1 MLGLKLMIFEAYKL
15 LNIFNMKKI
24 TLLLAM
30 LVVSFGYSQT
40 LPIDFE
46 ESDDSNIFASVSDGG
61 TFNIID
67 DADNAGESVGEFSG
81 KVGGALYDHIN
92 VPLTTSLDIAAT
104 NTISFRVKQTTTEG
118 TTSHLFK
125 LQPNGGTGSNQEV
138 AFTTEYD
145 VWKDVSLTY
154 SGTGT
159 YNELIIFFDFN
170 SASVSG
176 TYLID
181 DIVAS
186 SGTPAAAYDLPFDF
200 ETSPV
205 TSDWEGFEGAGITV
219 EAVAAPQTTG
229 NSSTNLAKII
239 RNGGQAFAGVVTTVD
254 TALDFSTNST
264 ITARIWTSAPIG
276 TKIMFKTEEVG
287 NAGNNSGEKDVF
299 TTKTGEWEDLVFDF
313 AGVGSTAHTKLVIIP
328 DNGNVGD
335 GSAASTFYFDDIIQ
349 AAPTAASQTITV
361 SIDVSADPGGVNIVT
376 PTVSGNWAEYAAT
389 VDPNN
394 ANKYSYTFA
403 EGVTSAEFVWKV
415 YGTSAGDVQESLTSL
430 VGGGAIE
437 NNLAAT
443 LPTGNGINTDYST
456 YCNRTV
462 ASDSGD
468 FVAPTFIFNS
478 FKQVGV
484 TYTELVLT
492 ADSGDSYAID
502 YSVNDYSEYHGPGA
516 TDNGDGTYTVI
527 VDPSSAFTYLWYNI
541 TTSTQEDLSACDSSN
556 RDHAAG
562 DSEADSFGVCP
573 TTASQTITV
582 SIDVSADPGGVNIV
596 TPTVSGNWAEYAATV
611 DPNNANK
618 YSYTF
623 AEGVTSAEFVWKVYG
638 TSAGDVQE
646 SLTSLVGGGAIENN
660 LAATLPTGNGINTDY
675 STYCNR
681 TVASDSGDFVAPTFV
696 FNSFRQVGV
705 TYTELVLTADSGDSY
720 AIDYSVNDYSE
731 YHGPGATDNGD
742 GTYTVIVDP
751 SSAFTYLWYNITTST
766 QEDLSACDSSNRD
779 HAAGDSEADSFGV
792 CPTTASQ
799 TITVSIDVSADPGG
813 VNIVTPTVSGNWA
826 EYAATVDPN
835 DANKYSY
842 TFAEGV
848 TSAEFVWKVYGTSA
862 GDVQES
868 LTSLVGGGAIEN
880 NLAATLPTGNGIN
893 TDYSTYCNRTV
904 ASDSGDFV
912 APTFI
917 FNSFKQVGVTYTELV
932 LTADSGDSYA
942 IDYSVNDYSEY
953 HGPGATDNGDG
964 TYTVIVDPSS
974 AFTYLWYNITTSTQ
988 EDLSACDSSN
998 RDHAAGDS
1006 EADSFGVCP
1015 TTASQTITVSIDVSA
1030 DPGGVNIVTPT
1041 VSGNWAEYAATVDPN
1056 DANKYSYTFAEGV
1069 TSAEFVWKV
1078 YGTSA
1083 GDVQESLTSLVGGGA
1098 IENNL
1103 AATLPT
1109 GNGINTDYST
1119 YCNRTV
1125 ASDSGDFVAPTFI
1138 FNSFKQVGVT
1148 YTELVLTADSGDSY
1162 AIDYS
1167 VNDYSEYHGPGATDN
1182 GDGTYT
1188 VIVDPSSA
1196 FTYLWYNITTSTQE
1210 DLSACGS
1217 SNRNHTAGV
1226 SEADTFG
1233 VCPASA
1239 DVKDNNI
1246 LNVSVYPNPSNS
1258 DWNFRTPNTVINS
1271 VEVFNL
1277 LGKRVASQRSNN
1289 NTEISIST
1297 QGLTSGIYIA
1307 RITTEQ
1313 GTKSVK
1319 LIKN

>member
-1 MLGLKLMIFEAYKL
+1 MIFEAYKL

-159 YNELIIFFDFN
+159 YNELIIFFDFG

-276 TKIMFKTEEVG
+276 TKIMFKTEEAG

-541 TTSTQEDLSACDSSN
+541 TTSTQEDLSAC
-556 RDHAAG
+556 
-562 DSEADSFGVCP
+562 
-573 TTASQTITV
+573 
-582 SIDVSADPGGVNIV
+582 
-596 TPTVSGNWAEYAATV
+596 
-611 DPNNANK
+611 
-618 YSYTF
+618 
-623 AEGVTSAEFVWKVYG
+623 
-638 TSAGDVQE
+638 
-646 SLTSLVGGGAIENN
+646 
-660 LAATLPTGNGINTDY
+660 
-675 STYCNR
+675 
-681 TVASDSGDFVAPTFV
+681 
-696 FNSFRQVGV
+696 
-705 TYTELVLTADSGDSY
+705 
-720 AIDYSVNDYSE
+720 
-731 YHGPGATDNGD
+731 
-742 GTYTVIVDP
+742 
-751 SSAFTYLWYNITTST
+751 
-766 QEDLSACDSSNRD
+766 
-779 HAAGDSEADSFGV
+779 
-792 CPTTASQ
+792 
-799 TITVSIDVSADPGG
+799 
-813 VNIVTPTVSGNWA
+813 
-826 EYAATVDPN
+826 
-835 DANKYSY
+835 
-842 TFAEGV
+842 
-848 TSAEFVWKVYGTSA
+848 
-862 GDVQES
+862 
-868 LTSLVGGGAIEN
+868 
-880 NLAATLPTGNGIN
+880 
-893 TDYSTYCNRTV
+893 
-904 ASDSGDFV
+904 
-912 APTFI
+912 
-917 FNSFKQVGVTYTELV
+917 
-932 LTADSGDSYA
+932 
-942 IDYSVNDYSEY
+942 
-953 HGPGATDNGDG
+953 
-964 TYTVIVDPSS
+964 
-974 AFTYLWYNITTSTQ
+974 
-988 EDLSACDSSN
+988 
-998 RDHAAGDS
+998 
-1006 EADSFGVCP
+1006 
-1015 TTASQTITVSIDVSA
+1015 
-1030 DPGGVNIVTPT
+1030 
-1041 VSGNWAEYAATVDPN
+1041 
-1056 DANKYSYTFAEGV
+1056 
-1069 TSAEFVWKV
+1069 
-1078 YGTSA
+1078 
-1083 GDVQESLTSLVGGGA
+1083 
-1098 IENNL
+1098 
-1103 AATLPT
+1103 
-1109 GNGINTDYST
+1109 
-1119 YCNRTV
+1119 
-1125 ASDSGDFVAPTFI
+1125 
-1138 FNSFKQVGVT
+1138 
-1148 YTELVLTADSGDSY
+1148 
-1162 AIDYS
+1162 
-1167 VNDYSEYHGPGATDN
+1167 
-1182 GDGTYT
+1182 
-1188 VIVDPSSA
+1188 
-1196 FTYLWYNITTSTQE
+1196 
-1210 DLSACGS
+1210 GS

>member
-1 MLGLKLMIFEAYKL
+1 
-15 LNIFNMKKI
+15 MKKI

-46 ESDDSNIFASVSDGG
+46 ESDDSNIIASVSDGG

-67 DADNAGESVGEFSG
+67 DADNTGESVGQFSG

-186 SGTPAAAYDLPFDF
+186 SGTPPAAYDLPFDF

-205 TSDWEGFEGAGITV
+205 TSDWAGFEGAGITV

-239 RNGGQAFAGVVTTVD
+239 RNGGQPYAGVVTTVD
-254 TALDFSTNST
+254 TALDFSTKST

-276 TKIMFKTEEVG
+276 TKVMFKTE
-287 NAGNNSGEKDVF
+287 NAANPGDNSGEKDVF

-313 AGVGSTAHTKLVIIP
+313 ATVGNTAHTKLVIIP
-328 DNGNVGD
+328 DNGNLGD
-335 GSAASTFYFDDIIQ
+335 GSATSTFYFDDIIQ
-349 AAPTAASQTITV
+349 AAPTA
-361 SIDVSADPGGVNIVT
+361 
-376 PTVSGNWAEYAAT
+376 
-389 VDPNN
+389 
-394 ANKYSYTFA
+394 
-403 EGVTSAEFVWKV
+403 
-415 YGTSAGDVQESLTSL
+415 
-430 VGGGAIE
+430 
-437 NNLAAT
+437 
-443 LPTGNGINTDYST
+443 
-456 YCNRTV
+456 
-462 ASDSGD
+462 
-468 FVAPTFIFNS
+468 
-478 FKQVGV
+478 
-484 TYTELVLT
+484 
-492 ADSGDSYAID
+492 
-502 YSVNDYSEYHGPGA
+502 
-516 TDNGDGTYTVI
+516 
-527 VDPSSAFTYLWYNI
+527 
-541 TTSTQEDLSACDSSN
+541 
-556 RDHAAG
+556 
-562 DSEADSFGVCP
+562 
-573 TTASQTITV
+573 ASQTITV

-731 YHGPGATDNGD
+731 FHGPGATDNGD
-742 GTYTVIVDP
+742 GTYTVIVNP

-779 HAAGDSEADSFGV
+779 HAAGDSEANSFGV
-792 CPTTASQ
+792 CPTTATGNSVTVATSQ
-799 TITVSIDVSADPGG
+799 AWNAYVNAFNVSDDAYAFGFPYTVSDLRA
-813 VNIVTPTVSGNWA
+813 TPTATSMTLEPNTAIWTA
-826 EYAATVDPN
+826 EATNAGWFDQGAATQT
-835 DANKYSY
+835 ANKYIEALSYIEDATLANEELTFSGNISVSDLGDGYTVVVFIKTLTSSY
-842 TFAEGV
+842 TTVAYKTADISSTGDFTV
-848 TSAEFVWKVYGTSA
+848 TATADEMSQAVIQYGFSVTGPLA
-862 GDVQES
+862 DPAD
-868 LTSLVGGGAIEN
+868 TSLGSVVVGAETLSIED
-880 NLAATLPTGNGIN
+880 IN
-893 TDYSTYCNRTV
+893 
-904 ASDSGDFV
+904 
-912 APTFI
+912 I
-917 FNSFKQVGVTYTELV
+917 
-932 LTADSGDSYA
+932 
-942 IDYSVNDYSEY
+942 I
-953 HGPGATDNGDG
+953 
-964 TYTVIVDPSS
+964 
-974 AFTYLWYNITTSTQ
+974 
-988 EDLSACDSSN
+988 
-998 RDHAAGDS
+998 
-1006 EADSFGVCP
+1006 
-1015 TTASQTITVSIDVSA
+1015 
-1030 DPGGVNIVTPT
+1030 
-1041 VSGNWAEYAATVDPN
+1041 
-1056 DANKYSYTFAEGV
+1056 
-1069 TSAEFVWKV
+1069 
-1078 YGTSA
+1078 
-1083 GDVQESLTSLVGGGA
+1083 
-1098 IENNL
+1098 
-1103 AATLPT
+1103 
-1109 GNGINTDYST
+1109 
-1119 YCNRTV
+1119 
-1125 ASDSGDFVAPTFI
+1125 
-1138 FNSFKQVGVT
+1138 
-1148 YTELVLTADSGDSY
+1148 
-1162 AIDYS
+1162 
-1167 VNDYSEYHGPGATDN
+1167 
-1182 GDGTYT
+1182 
-1188 VIVDPSSA
+1188 
-1196 FTYLWYNITTSTQE
+1196 
-1210 DLSACGS
+1210 
-1217 SNRNHTAGV
+1217 
-1226 SEADTFG
+1226 
-1233 VCPASA
+1233 
-1239 DVKDNNI
+1239 
-1246 LNVSVYPNPSNS
+1246 NVSVYPNPSSSN
-1258 DWNFRTPNTVINS
+1258 WNFRTPNTVINS

-1289 NTEISIST
+1289 STNVAIST

>member
-1 MLGLKLMIFEAYKL
+1 MLGLKLMIFGAYKL

-239 RNGGQAFAGVVTTVD
+239 RNGGQAYAGVVTTVD
-254 TALDFSTNST
+254 TALDFSTNTT

-287 NAGNNSGEKDVF
+287 NPGNNSGEKDVF

-468 FVAPTFIFNS
+468 FVAPTF
-478 FKQVGV
+478 
-484 TYTELVLT
+484 
-492 ADSGDSYAID
+492 
-502 YSVNDYSEYHGPGA
+502 
-516 TDNGDGTYTVI
+516 
-527 VDPSSAFTYLWYNI
+527 
-541 TTSTQEDLSACDSSN
+541 
-556 RDHAAG
+556 
-562 DSEADSFGVCP
+562 
-573 TTASQTITV
+573 
-582 SIDVSADPGGVNIV
+582 
-596 TPTVSGNWAEYAATV
+596 
-611 DPNNANK
+611 
-618 YSYTF
+618 
-623 AEGVTSAEFVWKVYG
+623 
-638 TSAGDVQE
+638 
-646 SLTSLVGGGAIENN
+646 
-660 LAATLPTGNGINTDY
+660 
-675 STYCNR
+675 
-681 TVASDSGDFVAPTFV
+681 V

-751 SSAFTYLWYNITTST
+751 SSTFTYLWYNITTST

-792 CPTTASQ
+792 CPTTATGNSVTVATSQ
-799 TITVSIDVSADPGG
+799 AWNAYVNAFNVSDGAYAFGFAYTVSDLRA
-813 VNIVTPTVSGNWA
+813 TPTATSMTLEPNTAIWTA
-826 EYAATVDPN
+826 EATNAAWFDQGATTQT
-835 DANKYSY
+835 ANKYIEALSY
-842 TFAEGV
+842 IEDASLANEELTFSGNV
-848 TSAEFVWKVYGTSA
+848 SVSDL
-862 GDVQES
+862 GDGYTVVAFIKT
-868 LTSLVGGGAIEN
+868 LTSS
-880 NLAATLPTGNGIN
+880 
-893 TDYSTYCNRTV
+893 YSTV
-904 ASDSGDFV
+904 AYKTADISSTGDFTIT
-912 APTFI
+912 A
-917 FNSFKQVGVTYTELV
+917 
-932 LTADSGDSYA
+932 TADEMSQAVIQYGFA
-942 IDYSVNDYSEY
+942 VT
-953 HGPGATDNGDG
+953 GP
-964 TYTVIVDPSS
+964 
-974 AFTYLWYNITTSTQ
+974 L
-988 EDLSACDSSN
+988 
-998 RDHAAGDS
+998 
-1006 EADSFGVCP
+1006 
-1015 TTASQTITVSIDVSA
+1015 A
-1030 DPGGVNIVTPT
+1030 DP
-1041 VSGNWAEYAATVDPN
+1041 
-1056 DANKYSYTFAEGV
+1056 
-1069 TSAEFVWKV
+1069 
-1078 YGTSA
+1078 
-1083 GDVQESLTSLVGGGA
+1083 
-1098 IENNL
+1098 
-1103 AATLPT
+1103 
-1109 GNGINTDYST
+1109 
-1119 YCNRTV
+1119 
-1125 ASDSGDFVAPTFI
+1125 
-1138 FNSFKQVGVT
+1138 
-1148 YTELVLTADSGDSY
+1148 
-1162 AIDYS
+1162 
-1167 VNDYSEYHGPGATDN
+1167 
-1182 GDGTYT
+1182 
-1188 VIVDPSSA
+1188 
-1196 FTYLWYNITTSTQE
+1196 
-1210 DLSACGS
+1210 
-1217 SNRNHTAGV
+1217 
-1226 SEADTFG
+1226 ADTTLGSVVIGAETLSVEDTKF
-1233 VCPASA
+1233 
-1239 DVKDNNI
+1239 I
-1246 LNVSVYPNPSNS
+1246 NVSVYPNPSSSN
-1258 DWNFRTPNTVINS
+1258 WNFRTPNTVIKS

-1277 LGKRVASQRSNN
+1277 LGKRVASQRNN
-1289 NTEISIST
+1289 NSTEASIST
-1297 QGLTSGIYIA
+1297 QGLTNGIYIA

-1313 GTKSVK
+1313 GAKSVK

>member
-1 MLGLKLMIFEAYKL
+1 
-15 LNIFNMKKI
+15 MKKI

-67 DADNAGESVGEFSG
+67 DADNTGESVGEFSG
-81 KVGGALYDHIN
+81 NVGGALYDHIN

-118 TTSHLFK
+118 TSSHLFK
-125 LQPNGGTGSNQEV
+125 LQPNGGSGSNQEV

-229 NSSTNLAKII
+229 NTSNNLAKIV
-239 RNGGQAFAGVVTTVD
+239 RDGGAAYAGVVTTVD

-276 TKIMFKTEEVG
+276 TKIMFKTEEAG

-313 AGVGSTAHTKLVIIP
+313 AGVGNTAHTKLVIIP

-335 GSAASTFYFDDIIQ
+335 GSATSTFFFDDIIQ

-376 PTVSGNWAEYAAT
+376 PTVSGNWAEY
-389 VDPNN
+389 P
-394 ANKYSYTFA
+394 
-403 EGVTSAEFVWKV
+403 
-415 YGTSAGDVQESLTSL
+415 
-430 VGGGAIE
+430 
-437 NNLAAT
+437 
-443 LPTGNGINTDYST
+443 
-456 YCNRTV
+456 
-462 ASDSGD
+462 
-468 FVAPTFIFNS
+468 
-478 FKQVGV
+478 
-484 TYTELVLT
+484 
-492 ADSGDSYAID
+492 
-502 YSVNDYSEYHGPGA
+502 
-516 TDNGDGTYTVI
+516 
-527 VDPSSAFTYLWYNI
+527 
-541 TTSTQEDLSACDSSN
+541 
-556 RDHAAG
+556 
-562 DSEADSFGVCP
+562 
-573 TTASQTITV
+573 
-582 SIDVSADPGGVNIV
+582 
-596 TPTVSGNWAEYAATV
+596 ATV

-792 CPTTASQ
+792 CPTTATGNSVTVATSQ
-799 TITVSIDVSADPGG
+799 AWNAYVNAFNVSDGTYAFGFGYTVSDLRA
-813 VNIVTPTVSGNWA
+813 TPTTTSMTLEPNTAIWTANATDAGWFDQG
-826 EYAATVDPN
+826 AATQT
-835 DANKYSY
+835 ANKYIEALSY
-842 TFAEGV
+842 IEDATLANEELTFSGNV
-848 TSAEFVWKVYGTSA
+848 SVSDL
-862 GDVQES
+862 GDGYTVVAFIKT
-868 LTSLVGGGAIEN
+868 LTSG
-880 NLAATLPTGNGIN
+880 
-893 TDYSTYCNRTV
+893 YSTV
-904 ASDSGDFV
+904 AYKTADISSTGDF
-912 APTFI
+912 T
-917 FNSFKQVGVTYTELV
+917 VTA
-932 LTADSGDSYA
+932 TADEMSQAVIQYGFA
-942 IDYSVNDYSEY
+942 VT
-953 HGPGATDNGDG
+953 GP
-964 TYTVIVDPSS
+964 
-974 AFTYLWYNITTSTQ
+974 L
-988 EDLSACDSSN
+988 
-998 RDHAAGDS
+998 
-1006 EADSFGVCP
+1006 
-1015 TTASQTITVSIDVSA
+1015 A
-1030 DPGGVNIVTPT
+1030 DP
-1041 VSGNWAEYAATVDPN
+1041 AD
-1056 DANKYSYTFAEGV
+1056 
-1069 TSAEFVWKV
+1069 
-1078 YGTSA
+1078 
-1083 GDVQESLTSLVGGGA
+1083 TSLGSVVVGA
-1098 IENNL
+1098 E
-1103 AATLPT
+1103 TLRLEDT
-1109 GNGINTDYST
+1109 K
-1119 YCNRTV
+1119 
-1125 ASDSGDFVAPTFI
+1125 FI
-1138 FNSFKQVGVT
+1138 
-1148 YTELVLTADSGDSY
+1148 
-1162 AIDYS
+1162 
-1167 VNDYSEYHGPGATDN
+1167 
-1182 GDGTYT
+1182 
-1188 VIVDPSSA
+1188 
-1196 FTYLWYNITTSTQE
+1196 
-1210 DLSACGS
+1210 
-1217 SNRNHTAGV
+1217 
-1226 SEADTFG
+1226 
-1233 VCPASA
+1233 
-1239 DVKDNNI
+1239 
-1246 LNVSVYPNPSNS
+1246 NVSVYPNPSSSN
-1258 DWNFRTPNTVINS
+1258 WNFRTPNTVINS

-1289 NTEISIST
+1289 STETSIST
-1297 QGLTSGIYIA
+1297 QGLSSGIYIA

-1313 GTKSVK
+1313 GAKSVK

>member
-1 MLGLKLMIFEAYKL
+1 
-15 LNIFNMKKI
+15 MKKI

-46 ESDDSNIFASVSDGG
+46 ESNDSNIFASVSDGG

-67 DADNAGESVGEFSG
+67 DADNTGESVGEFSG
-81 KVGGALYDHIN
+81 NVGGALYDHIN

-118 TTSHLFK
+118 TSSHLFK
-125 LQPNGGTGSNQEV
+125 LQPNGGSGSNQEV

-229 NSSTNLAKII
+229 NTSNNLAKIV
-239 RNGGQAFAGVVTTVD
+239 RDGGAAYAGVVTTVD

-276 TKIMFKTEEVG
+276 TKIMFKTEEAG

-313 AGVGSTAHTKLVIIP
+313 AGVGNTAHTKLVIIP

-335 GSAASTFYFDDIIQ
+335 GSATSTFFFDDIIQ

-376 PTVSGNWAEYAAT
+376 PTVSGNWAEYPAT

-468 FVAPTFIFNS
+468 FVAPTFVFNS
-478 FKQVGV
+478 FRQVGV

-573 TTASQTITV
+573 TSTSQTITV

-596 TPTVSGNWAEYAATV
+596 TPTVSGNWAEYPATV

-792 CPTTASQ
+792 CPTTATGNSVTVATSQ
-799 TITVSIDVSADPGG
+799 AWNAYVNAFNVSDGTYAFGFGYTVSDLRA
-813 VNIVTPTVSGNWA
+813 TPTTTSMTLEPNTAIWTANATDAGWFDQG
-826 EYAATVDPN
+826 AATQT
-835 DANKYSY
+835 ANKYIEALSY
-842 TFAEGV
+842 IEDATLANEELTFSGNV
-848 TSAEFVWKVYGTSA
+848 SVSDL
-862 GDVQES
+862 GDGYTVVAFIKT
-868 LTSLVGGGAIEN
+868 LTSG
-880 NLAATLPTGNGIN
+880 
-893 TDYSTYCNRTV
+893 YSTV
-904 ASDSGDFV
+904 AYKTADISSTGDF
-912 APTFI
+912 T
-917 FNSFKQVGVTYTELV
+917 VTA
-932 LTADSGDSYA
+932 TADEMSQAVIQYGFA
-942 IDYSVNDYSEY
+942 VT
-953 HGPGATDNGDG
+953 GP
-964 TYTVIVDPSS
+964 
-974 AFTYLWYNITTSTQ
+974 L
-988 EDLSACDSSN
+988 
-998 RDHAAGDS
+998 
-1006 EADSFGVCP
+1006 
-1015 TTASQTITVSIDVSA
+1015 A
-1030 DPGGVNIVTPT
+1030 DP
-1041 VSGNWAEYAATVDPN
+1041 AD
-1056 DANKYSYTFAEGV
+1056 
-1069 TSAEFVWKV
+1069 
-1078 YGTSA
+1078 
-1083 GDVQESLTSLVGGGA
+1083 TSLGSVVVGA
-1098 IENNL
+1098 E
-1103 AATLPT
+1103 TLRLEDT
-1109 GNGINTDYST
+1109 K
-1119 YCNRTV
+1119 
-1125 ASDSGDFVAPTFI
+1125 FI
-1138 FNSFKQVGVT
+1138 
-1148 YTELVLTADSGDSY
+1148 
-1162 AIDYS
+1162 
-1167 VNDYSEYHGPGATDN
+1167 
-1182 GDGTYT
+1182 
-1188 VIVDPSSA
+1188 
-1196 FTYLWYNITTSTQE
+1196 
-1210 DLSACGS
+1210 
-1217 SNRNHTAGV
+1217 
-1226 SEADTFG
+1226 
-1233 VCPASA
+1233 
-1239 DVKDNNI
+1239 
-1246 LNVSVYPNPSNS
+1246 NVSVYPNPSSSN
-1258 DWNFRTPNTVINS
+1258 WNFRTPNTVINS

-1277 LGKRVASQRSNN
+1277 LGKKSC
-1289 NTEISIST
+1289 ISEK
-1297 QGLTSGIYIA
+1297 Q
-1307 RITTEQ
+1307 
-1313 GTKSVK
+1313 
-1319 LIKN
+1319 

>member
-1 MLGLKLMIFEAYKL
+1 
-15 LNIFNMKKI
+15 MKKI

-239 RNGGQAFAGVVTTVD
+239 RNGGQAYAGVVTTVD

-349 AAPTAASQTITV
+349 AAPTAASQTITVSIDVSADPGGVNIVTPTVSGNWAEYAATVDPNNANKYSYTFAEGVTSAEFVWKVYGTSAGDVQESLTSLVGGGAIENNLAATLPTGNGINTDYSTYCNRTVASDSGDFVAPTFVFNSFRQVGVTYTELVLTADSGDSYAIDYSVNDYSEYHGPGATDNGDGTYTVIVDPSSAFTYLWYNITTSTQEDLSACDSSNRDHAAGDSEADSFGVCPTTASQTITV

-681 TVASDSGDFVAPTFV
+681 TVASDSGDFVAPTF
-696 FNSFRQVGV
+696 
-705 TYTELVLTADSGDSY
+705 
-720 AIDYSVNDYSE
+720 
-731 YHGPGATDNGD
+731 
-742 GTYTVIVDP
+742 
-751 SSAFTYLWYNITTST
+751 
-766 QEDLSACDSSNRD
+766 
-779 HAAGDSEADSFGV
+779 
-792 CPTTASQ
+792 
-799 TITVSIDVSADPGG
+799 
-813 VNIVTPTVSGNWA
+813 
-826 EYAATVDPN
+826 
-835 DANKYSY
+835 
-842 TFAEGV
+842 
-848 TSAEFVWKVYGTSA
+848 
-862 GDVQES
+862 
-868 LTSLVGGGAIEN
+868 
-880 NLAATLPTGNGIN
+880 
-893 TDYSTYCNRTV
+893 
-904 ASDSGDFV
+904 
-912 APTFI
+912 I

-1056 DANKYSYTFAEGV
+1056 NANKYSYTFAEGV